1 MKKELLSPAGDFETL
16 KQAIHNGCDA
26 VYLGGKKFGARKFA
40 SNFDDE
46 EMIKAIKYCHLY
58 GVKIYVTVNTII
70 FDNEVDDCLKYVT
83 FLHKNGVDAVIM
95 QDMGMITLVRKVLP
109 NLDIHVSTQAHT
121 HNINQIRLLE
131 ELGVTRIVTARE
143 MSLGE
148 IKKLDTK
155 LEIET
160 FIHGALCVCYSGQCL
175 FSSFLLNRSGNRGE
189 CAGICR
195 LPFKLLENGNEIKTE
210 GKYLLSPKELNT
222 TNHIKELLDSNIT
235 SFKIEGRMKSPTT
248 IGFITRLYRMLIDH
262 YEKNEEIS
270 LTSTEQEQLM
280 VLFNRGF
287 TEGYLFNKSGKDLMN
302 ITSPNHVGIMMGKV
316 IDFNKKRIKIK
327 LDKPLHQNDGIRFEQ
342 EQLGMIV
349 NYIYGDHDKLVSSAN
364 SGDIIEIDNK
374 VGLSKKCDVLKTVD
388 SLLLEELEKYKE
400 KKINIDIN
408 ASASINGKFS
418 LIITDNINKVVVEED
433 IVSKA
438 TGSGTSKDR
447 ILEQLLKLGDTPFKV
462 DNYILNID
470 SNIFVPISKL
480 NELRRKAVEKLVYLR
495 ENNKKNVIINDK
507 FSLVKANSNSK
518 IKINTL
524 VRNEQ
529 QLLACIDASVD
540 NIYVTDYD
548 LYKKYKYL
556 NNIYY
561 RLDRVISNYR
571 DYHNEKLLVGEMGSV
586 YKYRDDNIINS
597 DYYLN
602 VSNSYHV
609 SYLRNLGINNITLSV
624 EDSIDTIG
632 SIVNNV
638 GNNNIEVIVYGRLE
652 AMIMK
657 YCPLKMLINNDRVPC
672 NVCRNGKKY
681 ELVDRNGAHYPLIQ
695 DKELTHIM
703 YYQKYDII
711 KDMDKLNKFG
721 ILNYR
726 FEFFDENNKEI
737 KEIIEKAKTILSR
750 I

>member
-1 MKKELLSPAGDFETL
+1 MVKELLSPAGDFETL

-143 MSLGE
+143 MSLDE

-287 TEGYLFNKSGKDLMN
+287 TEGYLFNKNGKDLMN
-302 ITSPNHVGIMMGKV
+302 ITSPNHVGIMMGRV
-316 IDFNKKRIKIK
+316 IDFNKKRIRIK

-400 KKINIDIN
+400 KKISIDIN

-447 ILEQLLKLGDTPFKV
+447 ILEQLLKLGDTPFKA

-507 FSLVKANSNSK
+507 FFLVKANSNSK
-518 IKINTL
+518 IKINAL

-540 NIYVTDYD
+540 NIYVTEYD

-586 YKYRDDNIINS
+586 YKYRNDNIINS

-609 SYLRNLGINNITLSV
+609 SYLRNLGIDNITLSV
-624 EDSIDTIG
+624 ENSIDTIG

-711 KDMDKLNKFG
+711 KDINRLNKFG
-721 ILNYR
+721 VLNYR
-726 FEFFDENNKEI
+726 FEFFDENSKEI